1 MPDPATLMAIGTA
14 VGGISSLLNRPA
26 APNISTP
33 TTPPPAQSPQ
43 GDQTTN
49 AAKQNTS
56 FLATAA
62 GPSIANQAAVGSQ
75 QSGKTLLGQ

>member
-1 MPDPATLMAIGTA
+1 MAIGTA
-14 VGGISSLLNRPA
+14 VGGISSLLNRPST
-26 APNISTP
+26 PNIATP
-33 TTPPPAQSPQ
+33 TTPPPSQSPQ

-49 AAKQNTS
+49 APKQNTS

-62 GPSIANQAAVGSQ
+62 GPTAANQASVATQ